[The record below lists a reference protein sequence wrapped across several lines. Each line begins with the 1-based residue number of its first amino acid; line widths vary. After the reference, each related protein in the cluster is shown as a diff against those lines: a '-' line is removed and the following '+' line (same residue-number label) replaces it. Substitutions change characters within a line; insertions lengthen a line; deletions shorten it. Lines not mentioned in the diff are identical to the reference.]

1 MFKKRYAN
9 LLVYI
14 NSFDRIKEQ
23 DKVITELKS
32 NMDVVISE
40 SFIEQQKLLDKINK
54 MEADKQI
61 VFKLEIW
68 SVARKFQINQLW
80 KIQIGNGFF

>member
-61 VFKLEIW
+61 VFKFDKEKIDFLGIDPIVRNSFLKLLE
-68 SVARKFQINQLW
+68 
-80 KIQIGNGFF
+80 